1 MSTDL
6 PIHDK
11 IKPPHRLR
19 QRAGALWAIRTF
31 FAQRD
36 YVELDP
42 PIAVMSPGMEVHL
55 DAFELSA
62 TGSRRYLHTSPEYA
76 LKRLMGLGFERL
88 FALTRCFRDEP
99 PSPTHAPEFTMLE
112 WYRAGAALADLMD
125 EVEALIAAVAQAT
138 HGSTTLTY
146 QGTRLCLTPPFE
158 RLSVREAFL
167 RHAGVDPWRLSTACA
182 LRRAGRA
189 AGVSVPTQSDD
200 WDDVFFQIFLNAVE
214 PNLGRSRPTLL
225 FGYPASQSALARIDP
240 ADPAT
245 ALRFELYAGGLEL
258 ANAFDELR
266 DPVEQRRRF
275 EADQLARARLGRAV
289 YPIDEALLA
298 ALPKMPPTC
307 GIALGFDRLVMLV
320 SDAVHIDEVVV
331 QPWALKSAD
340 GGGSGA

>member
-1 MSTDL
+1 M
-6 PIHDK
+6 PRGICW
-11 IKPPHRLR
+11 R
-19 QRAGALWAIRTF
+19 
-31 FAQRD
+31 
-36 YVELDP
+36 
-42 PIAVMSPGMEVHL
+42 PGWPRPAE
-55 DAFELSA
+55 
-62 TGSRRYLHTSPEYA
+62 
-76 LKRLMGLGFERL
+76 
-88 FALTRCFRDEP
+88 
-99 PSPTHAPEFTMLE
+99 
-112 WYRAGAALADLMD
+112 
-125 EVEALIAAVAQAT
+125 
-138 HGSTTLTY
+138 
-146 QGTRLCLTPPFE
+146 
-158 RLSVREAFL
+158 
-167 RHAGVDPWRLSTACA
+167 
-182 LRRAGRA
+182 RAGRA